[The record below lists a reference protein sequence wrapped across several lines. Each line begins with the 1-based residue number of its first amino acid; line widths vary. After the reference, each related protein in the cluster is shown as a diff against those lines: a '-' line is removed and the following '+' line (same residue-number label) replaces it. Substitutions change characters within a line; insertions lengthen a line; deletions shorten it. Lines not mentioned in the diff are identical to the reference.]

1 LDIRRRTGAEHFNG
15 TFSYGGMPY
24 DIAEHSM
31 RLFAAEVLPALKR
44 LAPSDDPLAVDGRR
58 TDAGAYRLPI

>member
-1 LDIRRRTGAEHFNG
+1 
-15 TFSYGGMPY
+15 MPY